1 MSLWRSSVKALG
13 RPDEECRHMQ
23 RSWRILMQKSLKR
36 IERVGRTVTVMGVLM
51 TLILSGTAGG
61 AFASPSTSGR
71 DVKAVVQSVFA
82 SPNPEAAISAL
93 SGQERAF
100 FIASFSNLTT
110 DSVVGSALPAT
121 SLGVSS
127 GLGASTLLGA
137 AGNAIIPT
145 AASGCWYQY
154 VFTSWYDLG
163 IHTGD
168 TWMQLNWC
176 SNGFSVTSYYSSNM
190 GGAGFNGVSYDGI
203 IGQYSNNLGWEVRYA
218 VGYKFHIGPAVANP
232 CMQIRGGAT
241 GLYSYRSSCN
251 LS

>member
-1 MSLWRSSVKALG
+1 
-13 RPDEECRHMQ
+13 
-23 RSWRILMQKSLKR
+23 MQKSLQR
-36 IERVGRTVTVMGVLM
+36 IRRVGRTVTVTSVLL
-51 TLILSGTAGG
+51 TLILSGTANG
-61 AFASPSTSGR
+61 AFASSSTSGR

-82 SPNPEAAISAL
+82 SPNPEAAVSAL
-93 SGQERAF
+93 SGQEKAS

-110 DSVVGSALPAT
+110 DSLVGPALPAT
-121 SLGVSS
+121 SLGVSPR
-127 GLGASTLLGA
+127 LGVSTLLTAPGT
-137 AGNAIIPT
+137 AIVPM

-154 VFTSWYDLG
+154 VFTSWYDLE

-176 SNGFSVTSYYSSNM
+176 SNGSSVTSYYSSNM

-241 GLYSYRSSCN
+241 GLYSYQSNCN